1 MQVDDSLEKSI
12 HQGTLL
18 PAASAEEIEL
28 RAASVLAVTK
38 MMQMINDTDCDD
50 NKAKLQVSEVSLD
63 WWLWETGEA
72 IRDSLP
78 HHRTKTIFY

>member
-1 MQVDDSLEKSI
+1 MQVDESLEKSI
-12 HQGTLL
+12 RQGTLL
-18 PAASAEEIEL
+18 PAGSAEEIEL
-28 RAASVLAVTK
+28 RAASVLAVTRMAK
-38 MMQMINDTDCDD
+38 MINDMECD
-50 NKAKLQVSEVSLD
+50 KEKSQQVSEVSLD